1 MSDGENNN
9 SNNKIENRE
18 RDETLELE
26 QGANE
31 NDKMKIE
38 FDPEDRETW
47 DKKMDF
53 LFSVIGF
60 AVDLA
65 NVWRFPYLCFKNG
78 GGAFLIPYILMLIFG
93 GVPLFYME
101 LALGQY
107 VRKGSITCWG
117 RICPLFKGI
126 GYSMVMIAF
135 YTDFFYNV
143 IIAWSI
149 YYLYASLS
157 LILPWTICNN
167 KWNTINCYDR
177 HLQSGGYLSTFQTNL
192 TRNFTIFNVSNPNS
206 TFPADEYYNSH
217 VLGKQAG
224 NNFENL
230 GAIQPHLAICLLL
243 VYVICYFS
251 LWKGISMS
259 GKVVWFTA
267 LFPYVVLITML
278 FKVVFLEGS
287 QDGIRLYIYPNIT
300 KLYNSEPW
308 VDAATQVFFSLGPGF
323 GVLLTFASYNKFNN
337 NVFRDALI
345 TSAVNSAT
353 SFLSGFVVFSVIGFM
368 AKRRGLN
375 IQDVVHEDP
384 GLVFSVYPEAFST
397 MFPPTFWSIMFFL
410 MLLTLGLD
418 SSFGGSESVI
428 TGLSDE
434 FPILKRRREIFVLC
448 LFIFYYCIG
457 LTEVT
462 NGGIYVFYFFERY
475 CINYSLLL
483 VVMCETICISW
494 IYGVDK
500 FRGNIKEMI
509 GSEPNIYWKICWKF
523 IAPIFIGFNI
533 VFGLVNHSNLT
544 MGGYVYPV
552 WANVLGWMF
561 AFSSVLFIPIVA
573 IIQII
578 KTPGTL
584 KERIQI
590 LIIPHSNNG
599 RPIEYKTVDSMNF
612 SDNKV

>member
-1 MSDGENNN
+1 MLEVENNN
-9 SNNKIENRE
+9 SNSKVEINEKPDSFEIE
-18 RDETLELE
+18 LKSVV
-26 QGANE
+26 NE
-31 NDKMKIE
+31 KKE
-38 FDPEDRETW
+38 VKFKEEDRETW

-53 LFSVIGF
+53 LLSVIGF

-93 GVPLFYME
+93 GIPLFYME
-101 LALGQY
+101 LAIGQY
-107 VRKGSITCWG
+107 IRKGSITCWG

-126 GYSMVMIAF
+126 GYTMVMIAF

-149 YYLYASLS
+149 YYLYASFS
-157 LILPWTICNN
+157 AILPWTICGN
-167 KWNTINCYDR
+167 KWNQPTCYDG
-177 HLQSGGYLSTFQTNL
+177 HLKSNGILSTMQNNSARNL
-192 TRNFTIFNVSNPNS
+192 TGIIIFPSNA
-206 TFPADEYYNSH
+206 TFPADEYYNYH
-217 VLGKQAG
+217 VLGKKADS
-224 NNFENL
+224 NFENL
-230 GAIQPHLAICLLL
+230 GAVQPHLAICLLL

-278 FKVVFLEGS
+278 FRVVLLDGS
-287 QDGIRLYIYPNIT
+287 QDGIKLYIYPNIN
-300 KLYNSEPW
+300 KLYSPSAW

-353 SFLSGFVVFSVIGFM
+353 SFMSGFVVFSVIGFM
-368 AKRRGLN
+368 AKKRGLD
-375 IQDVVHEDP
+375 IQNVVHEDP

-397 MFPPTFWSIMFFL
+397 MWPPTFWSIMFFL

-448 LFIFYYCIG
+448 LFAFYYCVGI
-457 LTEVT
+457 TEVT
-462 NGGIYVFYFFERY
+462 NGGIYMFYFFERY
-475 CINYSLLL
+475 CINYSLLV

-500 FRGNIKEMI
+500 FRENIKEMI
-509 GSEPNIYWKICWKF
+509 GSEPNLYWKICWKF

-533 VFGLVNHSNLT
+533 VFGLVNHTNLT
-544 MGGYVYPV
+544 MDNYVYPT
-552 WANVLGWMF
+552 WANALGWMF

-573 IIQII
+573 IYQII
-578 KTPGTL
+578 ITPGTL
-584 KERIQI
+584 KERIEI
-590 LIIPHSNNG
+590 LIVPHSSNG
-599 RPIEYKTVDSMNF
+599 KPIDYKSVELSDSN
-612 SDNKV
+612 DNKV